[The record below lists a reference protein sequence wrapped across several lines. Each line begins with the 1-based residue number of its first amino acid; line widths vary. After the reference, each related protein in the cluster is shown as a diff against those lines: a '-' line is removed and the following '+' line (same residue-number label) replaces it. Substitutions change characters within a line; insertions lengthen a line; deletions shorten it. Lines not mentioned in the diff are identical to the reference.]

1 MSDEKTPVRDR
12 HCRRRPSSN
21 LKRLILE
28 AQSGCCLACG
38 ATLGDVEFD
47 HVIPLGLGGD
57 NAPDNWAAVCPPC
70 HKAKTRSDL
79 KRIAKAKRQRRY
91 HETGRSRA
99 KSTFA
104 PIGGIR
110 GRGFDKTKRRHVNGL
125 VTRHCSCA
133 RCQSISGE

>member
-1 MSDEKTPVRDR
+1 MSDEKTPVRER
-12 HCRRRPSSN
+12 HCRRRPSSK
-21 LKRLILE
+21 LKRMILE
-28 AQSGCCLACG
+28 AQHGQCLACG

-70 HKAKTRSDL
+70 HAVKTRFDL

-104 PIGGIR
+104 PITGIR
-110 GRGFDKTKRRHVNGL
+110 ACSFDKSKRRHVNGM
-125 VTRHCSCA
+125 VTRNCSCV
-133 RCQSISGE
+133 RCRSMK